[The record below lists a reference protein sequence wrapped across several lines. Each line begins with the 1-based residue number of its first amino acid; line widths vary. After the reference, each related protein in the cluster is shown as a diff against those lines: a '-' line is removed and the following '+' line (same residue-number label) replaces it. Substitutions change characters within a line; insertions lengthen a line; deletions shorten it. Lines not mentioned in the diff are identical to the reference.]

1 MTIFSLRRTKRTDEQ
16 LMTAAARGSD
26 DAFAE
31 LYNRYA
37 RRLQGFFMRQLRGD
51 REAAAD
57 CTHDVFLRAYA
68 ARTSWR
74 DGRKVDVWLFT
85 IAYNICRNIWRHGI
99 HEAAYMETQSD
110 PPVTDS
116 EAEAELDA
124 ELFRQA
130 LRTTL
135 ATLRPDD
142 RMMFSLHYEEELTV
156 PEIAQIYTMPEGTVK
171 SRLHRIMTNIK
182 QKMTQYE
189 NK

>member
-1 MTIFSLRRTKRTDEQ
+1 M
-16 LMTAAARGSD
+16 
-26 DAFAE
+26 
-31 LYNRYA
+31 
-37 RRLQGFFMRQLRGD
+37 
-51 REAAAD
+51 
-57 CTHDVFLRAYA
+57 
-68 ARTSWR
+68 
-74 DGRKVDVWLFT
+74 DVWLFT

-99 HEAAYMETQSD
+99 HEAAYIETQSD
-110 PPVTDS
+110 SPVADC

-124 ELFRQA
+124 ELFRQT